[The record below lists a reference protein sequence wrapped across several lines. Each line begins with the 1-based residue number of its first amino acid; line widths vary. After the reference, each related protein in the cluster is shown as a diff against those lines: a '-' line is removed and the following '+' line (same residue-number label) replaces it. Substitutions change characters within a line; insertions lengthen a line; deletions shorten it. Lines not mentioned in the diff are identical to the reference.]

1 MKLKGYIRSIG
12 CTLTVD
18 CVSRLEGYK
27 TPTALHNKY
36 ADGKLEELKTM
47 ALDAEARFQAACKVR
62 GKEKQ

>member
-1 MKLKGYIRSIG
+1 MKLKEYLRSIG
-12 CTLTVD
+12 CTLTVEY
-18 CVSRLEGYK
+18 VARLEGY
-27 TPTALHNKY
+27 ANGSSLHIKY